1 MWKACPT
8 RKSVGELDVA
18 RRKVHAVRRGRARR
32 APSFGYPVYMPESY
46 LTALVQ
52 TRRALNW
59 PLDKATSSTKV
70 TEYTESAMPP
80 AKLEHGTYIKGLYL
94 EGAGWDKEK
103 MCLKRQEPKVLV
115 VPLPIL
121 EMIPSG
127 GAVKL
132 HGVFVTPV
140 YVTQDRRNA
149 MGVGLVFE
157 ANLATDEH
165 TSLWVLQG
173 VALALNTD
181 A

>member
-1 MWKACPT
+1 MGPQNMKNLVNWIDHF
-8 RKSVGELDVA
+8 E
-18 RRKVHAVRRGRARR
+18 RRYSQYKDWVEVEEPKVIWLSGLHI
-32 APSFGYPVYMPESY
+32 PESY

-52 TRRALNW
+52 TTCRALNW

-94 EGAGWDKEK
+94 EGAGWDAEK

-157 ANLATDEH
+157 ANLATD
-165 TSLWVLQG
+165 
-173 VALALNTD
+173 
-181 A
+181 

>member
-1 MWKACPT
+1 
-8 RKSVGELDVA
+8 
-18 RRKVHAVRRGRARR
+18 
-32 APSFGYPVYMPESY
+32 
-46 LTALVQ
+46 
-52 TRRALNW
+52 
-59 PLDKATSSTKV
+59 
-70 TEYTESAMPP
+70 
-80 AKLEHGTYIKGLYL
+80 
-94 EGAGWDKEK
+94 

-157 ANLATDEH
+157 ANLAMDEH

>member
-1 MWKACPT
+1 
-8 RKSVGELDVA
+8 
-18 RRKVHAVRRGRARR
+18 
-32 APSFGYPVYMPESY
+32 
-46 LTALVQ
+46 
-52 TRRALNW
+52 
-59 PLDKATSSTKV
+59 
-70 TEYTESAMPP
+70 MPP

-94 EGAGWDKEK
+94 EGAGWDAER

-173 VALALNTD
+173 VALSLNTD